1 MVTLAGVSEEC
12 PGEIPDIIKRVRLDC
27 LEMLRAR
34 LNDALVAGELPS
46 TTDVDRLSRFY
57 LGVYQGIAIQARDGA
72 TSAEL
77 KGVAETAMA
86 AWPVVKTTKKR

>member
-1 MVTLAGVSEEC
+1 MSPWLTLEQALGA
-12 PGEIPDIIKRVRLDC
+12 PGLRVAPVRC
-27 LEMLRAR
+27 GHG
-34 LNDALVAGELPS
+34 LNDALVAGELLS

-86 AWPVVKTTKKR
+86 AWPGIKANRKRRA